1 MPLTGSLY
9 IKKYIIYFNVRYSIQ
24 MAIKRKIQFSTHG
37 RQSLKT
43 LAAMIAAARK
53 ERNMSQ
59 EDLAQRLGVSRLTVR
74 AIENGSASVAV
85 GTVFEAAVTVGIPLL
100 AEDSRE
106 LERVATSVAA
116 ITRVLPERV
125 RGKRKLV
132 NDDF

>member
-1 MPLTGSLY
+1 
-9 IKKYIIYFNVRYSIQ
+9 
-24 MAIKRKIQFSTHG
+24 MAKNREVQLSTHS
-37 RQSLKT
+37 RRTLKT

-74 AIENGSASVAV
+74 AIENGNASVAI

-100 AEDSRE
+100 AESSRE
-106 LERVATSVAA
+106 LERIAKSVAA
-116 ITRVLPERV
+116 ITRVLPERA
-125 RGKRKLV
+125 RRKLKPV